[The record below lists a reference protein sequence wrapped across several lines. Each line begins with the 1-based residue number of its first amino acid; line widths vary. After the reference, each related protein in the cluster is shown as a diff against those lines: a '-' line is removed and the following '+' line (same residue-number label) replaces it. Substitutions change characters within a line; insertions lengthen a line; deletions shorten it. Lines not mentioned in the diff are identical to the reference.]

1 MKECLLIR
9 KLLLSQMTVLLQSS
23 VFWSNLIFFRC
34 VFIVMVCFL
43 KLGLLSYNLQS
54 EIHPL
59 FFSVNSVCFDSHVTT
74 TKIKGV

>member
-74 TKIKGV
+74 TTIKGV